1 MSLSI
6 REDINKILGRKYNVE
21 YEMANGR
28 CATFNNTLVNVD
40 GIYFWF
46 ENEEDGLALVRQDRV
61 TFMYCTDRR
70 QENER

>member
-1 MSLSI
+1 MGLSI
-6 REDINKILGRKYNVE
+6 KEDVNKILGRKYNVE

-28 CATFNNTLVNVD
+28 WATFNNTLVNAD

-70 QENER
+70 K